1 VRRVFETAFVLNAAS
16 HEALRLV
23 SQKTDV
29 FRDRRTVPGSPM
41 TMKLYDRTNADVS
54 LDEVERS
61 GVGGVSDMAAID
73 LYQARDLL
81 LAETAEAHILTGDIA
96 DEVLLKG

>member
-1 VRRVFETAFVLNAAS
+1 
-16 HEALRLV
+16 
-23 SQKTDV
+23 
-29 FRDRRTVPGSPM
+29 
-41 TMKLYDRTNADVS
+41 
-54 LDEVERS
+54 VERS

-73 LYQARDLL
+73 LYQAGDLL

>member
-1 VRRVFETAFVLNAAS
+1 M
-16 HEALRLV
+16 
-23 SQKTDV
+23 
-29 FRDRRTVPGSPM
+29 PGSPM

-73 LYQARDLL
+73 LYQAGDLL

>member
-1 VRRVFETAFVLNAAS
+1 
-16 HEALRLV
+16 
-23 SQKTDV
+23 
-29 FRDRRTVPGSPM
+29 M

-54 LDEVERS
+54 LDEVEQS